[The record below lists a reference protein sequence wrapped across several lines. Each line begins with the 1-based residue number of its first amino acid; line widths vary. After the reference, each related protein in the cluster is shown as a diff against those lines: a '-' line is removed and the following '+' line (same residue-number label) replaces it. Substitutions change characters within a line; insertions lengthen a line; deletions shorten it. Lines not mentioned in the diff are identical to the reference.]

1 MRYLILPTLALCL
14 ATAAPAA
21 AQTVVSEASGNWA
34 GASGQGFT
42 FLARL
47 SQDRD
52 RLGLTIWNGGPGTPA
67 TAEGSPQLQNAEIEL
82 GAFATRQELE
92 VFETADGSTLQIV
105 VEFADEDA
113 EGRSV
118 TQLRYLDNQFT
129 VVGYYH
135 LSKFYNP
142 GSEPFTYECDVD
154 LWNMVSIENGQQRR
168 LEPVAFDALN
178 ASSWTWGSAFDRGYC
193 TRQG

>member
-1 MRYLILPTLALCL
+1 MRRLVALTLSVALTL
-14 ATAAPAA
+14 PAA

-34 GASGQGFT
+34 GPSNNGFY
-42 FLARL
+42 FAAQLV
-47 SQDRD
+47 QNKD
-52 RLGLTIWNGGPGTPA
+52 RLGLVIWNGNDGVPSTSGDPDFD
-67 TAEGSPQLQNAEIEL
+67 NREIEL

-92 VFETADGSTLQIV
+92 VFESPNGTILQIV
-105 VEFADEDA
+105 VEFADEEA

-118 TQLRYLDNQFT
+118 TQIQRIDNQYT

-142 GSEPFTYECDVD
+142 GGQPFAYECDVD
-154 LWNMVSIENGQQRR
+154 LWNMVSIDNGQQRQ

-178 ASSWTWGSAFDRGYC
+178 ASDWTWGAAFDRGFC
-193 TRQG
+193 TRTG